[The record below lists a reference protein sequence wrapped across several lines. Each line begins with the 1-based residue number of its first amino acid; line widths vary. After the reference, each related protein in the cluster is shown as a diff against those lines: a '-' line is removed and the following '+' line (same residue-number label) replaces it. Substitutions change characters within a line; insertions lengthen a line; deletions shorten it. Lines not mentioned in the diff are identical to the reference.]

1 MSLSVR
7 YIDTVPVTRMRFQR
21 PWPGPLLL
29 ARTFPRL
36 PPVIRHRRFF
46 CALCERCGCHG
57 PGVWGLCPPP
67 GPRSAFR
74 FRGLGLAQI
83 GARPG
88 ADFAVAFFFR
98 LGPRR
103 LLLDRRDQACF
114 YWPLWGYYDTPIGC
128 FVLCAHLTV
137 PRFFIVTPKNHA
149 KKKPKKVL
157 TSMDNVCIISGRR

>member
-74 FRGLGLAQI
+74 FRGLGLAPDWRK
-83 GARPG
+83 ARRRV
-88 ADFAVAFFFR
+88 FRRSVFR

-103 LLLDRRDQACF
+103 RVPDRPDRACS
-114 YWPLWGYYDTPIGC
+114 YWPNGGYYDTPHW
-128 FVLCAHLTV
+128 VLCALCPPCRTCI
-137 PRFFIVTPKNHA
+137 FYCCSEIYLI
-149 KKKPKKVL
+149 KKA
-157 TSMDNVCIISGRR
+157 

>member
-1 MSLSVR
+1 MPSSRFLENYSLL
-7 YIDTVPVTRMRFQR
+7 TVPV
-21 PWPGPLLL
+21 
-29 ARTFPRL
+29 
-36 PPVIRHRRFF
+36 PVPVF
-46 CALCERCGCHG
+46 CGG
-57 PGVWGLCPPP
+57 WGLP
-67 GPRSAFR
+67 
-74 FRGLGLAQI
+74 QI

-103 LLLDRRDQACF
+103 LLLDRRDQACS